1 MSEHIRRGT
10 RMDLQSDSLAG
21 TLRRSLLSPLL
32 PFLALRTPTRMVYT
46 HLRLTVGKL
55 GSG

>member
-10 RMDLQSDSLAG
+10 RMDLQSDSFAG
-21 TLRRSLLSPLL
+21 TLGRSLLSPLL
-32 PFLALRTPTRMVYT
+32 PFFALLTPTRMVYT

>member
-10 RMDLQSDSLAG
+10 RMDLQTDSFAG
-21 TLRRSLLSPLL
+21 TLGRSLLSPVTIFALL
-32 PFLALRTPTRMVYT
+32 TPTRMVYT